1 MVYIVIFIFNVN
13 HLLGGGVLLETA
25 LVTIKEWIDYKSQ
38 VLDIYDRLVAVNN
51 KYPSPTSDGMVEDCE
66 ALLKFVNSYI
76 QHKEDT
82 CK

>member
-1 MVYIVIFIFNVN
+1 
-13 HLLGGGVLLETA
+13 VLLETA